1 MDEQNNLKTDELWA
15 LEKRS
20 NQLNSTAILI
30 INRKIQKNIL
40 KIAEFQGFF
49 GIKNLSRGTPSL
61 LFSSVGLYLRP
72 NQPEADSKT

>member
-49 GIKNLSRGTPSL
+49 GIKILTRRTPSL
-61 LFSSVGLYLRP
+61 LFSSVGLYLR
-72 NQPEADSKT
+72 S

>member
-40 KIAEFQGFF
+40 KIAEFQWFF
-49 GIKNLSRGTPSL
+49 GIKKLSKGTQPA
-61 LFSSVGLYLRP
+61 LFSSVGLYLR
-72 NQPEADSKT
+72 QISRRLIQRH

>member
-49 GIKNLSRGTPSL
+49 GIKKL
-61 LFSSVGLYLRP
+61 
-72 NQPEADSKT
+72 

>member
-49 GIKNLSRGTPSL
+49 GIKILTRGTPSL

-72 NQPEADSKT
+72 NIE